1 MTLAD
6 LSIKRPVFAWMLMVG
21 LMFFCYIS
29 FGRLGVSK
37 LPDVDFPVLSIRLTW
52 EGASPEVMESDV
64 VDVLEEAVTSVQGIR
79 EISSSIRQ
87 GQASISVELEL
98 ERDIDVA
105 VQEIQT
111 KISQAQRRLPRDID
125 PPIVSKSNPEDQPIM
140 WIALSGDRPI
150 KDLTHYVSETLKDQ
164 FTTVSGVGNVRLG

>member
-52 EGASPEVMESDV
+52 EGASPEVMETDV
-64 VDVLEEAVTSVQGIR
+64 VDVIEDAVTSVQGIR

-87 GQASISVELEL
+87 GQASVSVELEL
-98 ERDIDVA
+98 ERDIDIA

-111 KISQAQRRLPRDID
+111 KISQAQRQLPREID
-125 PPIVSKSNPEDQPIM
+125 PPIVTKSNPEDQPII
-140 WIALSGDRPI
+140 WVTATGEIPLR
-150 KDLTHYVSETLKDQ
+150 
-164 FTTVSGVGNVRLG
+164 